1 MGAVRAVHS
10 AALMGVLNESV
21 VFSTLLPCSHGL
33 PQPLRGSSVNTR
45 KNALIYRRHGG
56 VGWGDGVG
64 RLNNVEE
71 RRA

>member
-33 PQPLRGSSVNTR
+33 PQPLRGSLLKTVR
-45 KNALIYRRHGG
+45 ENAPIYRRLGG
-56 VGWGDGVG
+56 VAGWD
-64 RLNNVEE
+64 
-71 RRA
+71 A